1 MDQEKVAKFIK
12 KLRKDN
18 NLTQKDL
25 ADRYKVTYQA
35 VSKWERGLNLPDT
48 SLLKQMS
55 KDFNI
60 SIDDILEGEFSKKK
74 HNIKI
79 LYIISITIVII
90 TLIIAIIFINFTS
103 NNSDDFHFKT
113 LSSNCKDFNISGTIA
128 YNDSKSAIY
137 ITNIQYCGGD
147 DNEEYKEV
155 ECSLY
160 ESDNDIEKK
169 ISSYKYDKD
178 KNINLEEFLQ
188 QVTLTV
194 DNYTKV
200 CKEYKDNSLYLTIN
214 ATNKEDKV
222 ITYKIPL
229 VLNESCTTD

>member
-74 HNIKI
+74 NNIKI
-79 LYIISITIVII
+79 MYIISITIVII
-90 TLIIAIIFINFTS
+90 ALIIAIIFINFTS

-137 ITNIQYCGGD
+137 ITNIKYCGGD

-155 ECSLY
+155 ECALY

-178 KNINLEEFLQ
+178 KNINLEDFLQ